1 MSRILWSEFTRDELR
16 AQAPGATLLVPVA
29 ATEQHGPHLPTGT
42 DACICT
48 ALTTRVADALS
59 GRVPVVVAPTLP
71 FGFSAHHQAFA
82 GVLTLSAATMT
93 SVLRELG
100 ESAVKS
106 GFRRIFYLNAHGGND
121 EMIRIA
127 AREVALAHP
136 VRVAA
141 ASYWSI
147 AGPALTAEGIE
158 QIPGHAG
165 MFETCLVQALHPDLV
180 RADKRPITTLGHLQ
194 PGGPGVFAAQSAQ
207 DFARL
212 GGYTDPSDGATA
224 ALGEQL
230 LTIIVRE
237 VAGAVAA
244 FHEVD

>member
-1 MSRILWSEFTRDELR
+1 MKVLWAEFTRDEIR
-16 AQAPGATLLVPVA
+16 AQAPGALLLVPVA

-42 DACICT
+42 DTYICT
-48 ALTTRVADALS
+48 ELATRVAASLS
-59 GRVPVVVAPTLP
+59 GRVPIVVAPTLP

-93 SVLRELG
+93 AALRELG
-100 ESAVKS
+100 ESAAKS
-106 GFRRIFYLNAHGGND
+106 GFRRIFYLNGHGGND

-147 AGPALTAEGIE
+147 AGPALAGEGNE
-158 QIPGHAG
+158 PIPGHAG
-165 MFETCLVQALHPDLV
+165 LFETCLIQALHPELV
-180 RADKRPITTLGHLQ
+180 RTEKRPTTTIGHLQ
-194 PGGPGVFAAQSAQ
+194 PSASGVFAAQGTA
-207 DFARL
+207 DFART
-212 GGYTDPSDGATA
+212 GGYTDPSDSASA
-224 ALGEQL
+224 AAGRRL
-230 LTIIVRE
+230 LDIIVRE
-237 VAGAVAA
+237 VTEALAA

>member
-1 MSRILWSEFTRDELR
+1 MKVLWSEFTRDELR
-16 AQAPGATLLVPVA
+16 AQGPGATLLVPIA

-42 DACICT
+42 DTLICAELAT
-48 ALTTRVADALS
+48 QVATALS

-93 SVLRELG
+93 AVLRELG
-100 ESAVKS
+100 DSAVKS
-106 GFRRIFYLNAHGGND
+106 GFRRLFYLNSHGGND
-121 EMIRIA
+121 EMIRVA
-127 AREVALAHP
+127 AREVALSHP

-147 AGPALTAEGIE
+147 AGPALAGEDIA

-165 MFETCLVQALHPDLV
+165 LFETCLVQALRPELV
-180 RADKRPITTLGHLQ
+180 RSDKRPTVTMGRLRPAP
-194 PGGPGVFAAQSAQ
+194 PGAFAAQSAQ
-207 DFARL
+207 DFARI
-212 GGYTDPSDGATA
+212 GGYTDPSDGASA
-224 ALGEQL
+224 AAGRRLLG
-230 LTIIVRE
+230 IVVRE
-237 VAGAVAA
+237 VAEALAA